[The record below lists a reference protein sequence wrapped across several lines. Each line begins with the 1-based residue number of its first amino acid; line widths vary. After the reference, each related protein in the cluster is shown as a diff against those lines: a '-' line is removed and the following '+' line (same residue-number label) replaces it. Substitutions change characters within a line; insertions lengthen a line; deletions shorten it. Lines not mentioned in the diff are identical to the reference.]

1 MKILITGINGLVG
14 NALFNFYSDSNHELL
29 LTSRNL
35 EGLASA
41 SLDIT
46 KKEEVD
52 NIIDE
57 FKPDAV
63 INTAAIADVDL
74 CEEEKEVC
82 WNTNVTAIGYLIEAC
97 KRHDT
102 HLIHIS
108 TDYIFNGEKDGLYV
122 EEDKPDPLGYYGES
136 KLGGENLLKESS
148 IDYAIL
154 RTILVYGK
162 HTKPNIVLK
171 VKNGLESGDQVNL
184 VDDQIRTLTYVDDLV
199 RACDA
204 VVNKRA
210 RGVYHISGS
219 EMMSYHEI
227 GMKIADHFSLD
238 KSLIN
243 KMKTSSLNQKA
254 KRPPKTGF
262 VLEKAIRDLDYKPT
276 KFDDALDEMF
286 NC

>member
-82 WNTNVTAIGYLIEAC
+82 WNTNVTAIGYLIDAC

-122 EEDKPDPLGYYGES
+122 EEDNPDPLGYYGES
-136 KLGGENLLKESS
+136 KLGGENLLKESN

-154 RTILVYGK
+154 RTILV
-162 HTKPNIVLK
+162 
-171 VKNGLESGDQVNL
+171 
-184 VDDQIRTLTYVDDLV
+184 
-199 RACDA
+199 
-204 VVNKRA
+204 
-210 RGVYHISGS
+210 
-219 EMMSYHEI
+219 
-227 GMKIADHFSLD
+227 
-238 KSLIN
+238 
-243 KMKTSSLNQKA
+243 
-254 KRPPKTGF
+254 
-262 VLEKAIRDLDYKPT
+262 
-276 KFDDALDEMF
+276 
-286 NC
+286 

>member
-14 NALFNFYSDSNHELL
+14 NALFNFYSDSNYELL

-35 EGLASA
+35 EGLASV

-46 KKEEVD
+46 KKKEVD

-82 WNTNVTAIGYLIEAC
+82 WNTNVTAIGYLIDAC

-122 EEDKPDPLGYYGES
+122 EKDNPDPLSYYGES

-162 HTKPNIVLK
+162 HKKLNIVLK

-204 VVNKRA
+204 VISKRA
-210 RGVYHISGS
+210 RGVYHISGN

-262 VLEKAIRDLDYKPT
+262 VIEKAIRDLDYKPT

>member
-14 NALFNFYSDSNHELL
+14 NALFNFYSDSNYELL

-35 EGLASA
+35 EGLASV

-46 KKEEVD
+46 KKKEVD

-82 WNTNVTAIGYLIEAC
+82 WNTNVTAIGYLIDAC

-122 EEDKPDPLGYYGES
+122 EEDNPDPLGYYGES

-162 HTKPNIVLK
+162 HKKLNIVLK

-204 VVNKRA
+204 VINKRA

-262 VLEKAIRDLDYKPT
+262 VIEKAIRDLDYKPT

>member
-14 NALFNFYSDSNHELL
+14 NALFNFYSDSNYELL

-35 EGLASA
+35 EGLASV

-46 KKEEVD
+46 KKKEVD

-82 WNTNVTAIGYLIEAC
+82 WNTNVTAIGYLIDAC

-122 EEDKPDPLGYYGES
+122 EKDNPDPLSYYGES
-136 KLGGENLLKESS
+136 KLGGENLLKESN

-162 HTKPNIVLK
+162 HKKLNIVLK

-204 VVNKRA
+204 VISKRA

-262 VLEKAIRDLDYKPT
+262 VIEKAIRDLDYKPT

>member
-14 NALFNFYSDSNHELL
+14 NALFNFYSDSNNELL

-35 EGLASA
+35 EGLAST

-63 INTAAIADVDL
+63 INAAAIADVDL

-122 EEDKPDPLGYYGES
+122 ENDNPDPLGYYGES
-136 KLGGENLLKESS
+136 KLGGENILKESN
-148 IDYAIL
+148 IDYTIL

-162 HTKPNIVLK
+162 HKKPNIVLK
-171 VKNGLESGDQVNL
+171 VKNRLENGNQVNL

-204 VVNKRA
+204 VVNRKIS
-210 RGVYHISGS
+210 GVYHISGN
-219 EMMSYHEI
+219 EMMSYYEI

-262 VLEKAIRDLDYKPT
+262 VLEKAIRELDYKPT

>member
-14 NALFNFYSDSNHELL
+14 NALFNFYSDSNYELL

-35 EGLASA
+35 EGLASV

-46 KKEEVD
+46 KKKEVD

-82 WNTNVTAIGYLIEAC
+82 WNTNVTAIGYLIDAC

-122 EEDKPDPLGYYGES
+122 EEDNPDPLGYYGES

-162 HTKPNIVLK
+162 HKKLNIVLK

-204 VVNKRA
+204 VISKRA
-210 RGVYHISGS
+210 RGVYHISGN

-262 VLEKAIRDLDYKPT
+262 VIEKAIRDLDYKPT

>member
-14 NALFNFYSDSNHELL
+14 NALFNFYSDSNYELL

-35 EGLASA
+35 EGLASV

-46 KKEEVD
+46 KKKEVD

-82 WNTNVTAIGYLIEAC
+82 WNKNVTAIGYLIDAC

-122 EEDKPDPLGYYGES
+122 EKDNPDPLSYYGES

-162 HTKPNIVLK
+162 HKKLNIVLK

-204 VVNKRA
+204 VISKRA
-210 RGVYHISGS
+210 RGVYHISGN

>member
-14 NALFNFYSDSNHELL
+14 NALFNFYSDSNYELL

-35 EGLASA
+35 EGLASV

-46 KKEEVD
+46 KKKEVD

-82 WNTNVTAIGYLIEAC
+82 WNTNVTAIGYLIDAC

-122 EEDKPDPLGYYGES
+122 EEDNPDPLGYYGES

-162 HTKPNIVLK
+162 HKKLNIVLK
-171 VKNGLESGDQVNL
+171 VKNGLESGNQVNL
-184 VDDQIRTLTYVDDLV
+184 VNDQIRTLTYVDDLV

>member
-1 MKILITGINGLVG
+1 M
-14 NALFNFYSDSNHELL
+14 
-29 LTSRNL
+29 
-35 EGLASA
+35 
-41 SLDIT
+41 
-46 KKEEVD
+46 
-52 NIIDE
+52 ID
-57 FKPDAV
+57 
-63 INTAAIADVDL
+63 
-74 CEEEKEVC
+74 
-82 WNTNVTAIGYLIEAC
+82 AC

-122 EEDKPDPLGYYGES
+122 ENDNPDPLGYYGES
-136 KLGGENLLKESS
+136 KLGGENLLKESN

-162 HTKPNIVLK
+162 HKKPNIVLK

-184 VDDQIRTLTYVDDLV
+184 VDDQIRTPTYVDDLV

-210 RGVYHISGS
+210 RGVYHISGN

-227 GMKIADHFSLD
+227 GIKIADHFSLD

>member
-14 NALFNFYSDSNHELL
+14 NALFNFYSDSNYELL

-35 EGLASA
+35 EGLASV

-46 KKEEVD
+46 KKKEVD

-82 WNTNVTAIGYLIEAC
+82 WNTNVTAIGYLIDAC

-122 EEDKPDPLGYYGES
+122 EEDNPDPLGYYGES
-136 KLGGENLLKESS
+136 KLGGENLLKESN

-162 HTKPNIVLK
+162 HKKLNIVLK

-204 VVNKRA
+204 VINKRA
-210 RGVYHISGS
+210 RGVYHISGN

-262 VLEKAIRDLDYKPT
+262 VIEKAIRDLDYKPT

>member
-1 MKILITGINGLVG
+1 MGSTIAFQSVFIFPDTFPEI
-14 NALFNFYSDSNHELL
+14 
-29 LTSRNL
+29 
-35 EGLASA
+35 SA
-41 SLDIT
+41 SWIT
-46 KKEEVD
+46 KKKEVD

-82 WNTNVTAIGYLIEAC
+82 WNTNVTAIGYLIDAC

-122 EEDKPDPLGYYGES
+122 ENDNPDPLGYYGES
-136 KLGGENLLKESS
+136 KLGGENLLKESN

-162 HTKPNIVLK
+162 HKKPNIVLK

-204 VVNKRA
+204 AVNKRA

-219 EMMSYHEI
+219 ELMSYHEI

>member
-14 NALFNFYSDSNHELL
+14 NALFNFYSDSNYELL

-35 EGLASA
+35 EGLASV

-46 KKEEVD
+46 KKKEVD

-82 WNTNVTAIGYLIEAC
+82 WNTNVTAIGYLIDAC

-122 EEDKPDPLGYYGES
+122 EEDNPDPLGYYGES

-162 HTKPNIVLK
+162 HKKLNIVLK

-204 VVNKRA
+204 VINKRA

>member
-14 NALFNFYSDSNHELL
+14 NALFNFYSDSNYELL

-35 EGLASA
+35 EGLASV

-46 KKEEVD
+46 KKKEVD
-52 NIIDE
+52 NIINE

-82 WNTNVTAIGYLIEAC
+82 WNTNVTAIGYLIDAC

-122 EEDKPDPLGYYGES
+122 EEDNPDPLGYYGES
-136 KLGGENLLKESS
+136 KLGGENLLKESN

-162 HTKPNIVLK
+162 HKKLNIVLK

-210 RGVYHISGS
+210 RGVYHISGN